1 MKKLAALTVLCI
13 FLLSCTTAYAA
24 ESRAVAARPSLS
36 FDGTTANCEV
46 VVTSYGDI
54 DITLSLWQGSTL
66 IDSWSDSG
74 FGMVSMSESCSVTKG
89 KTYKLTVSGTA
100 GGQTVSGSTSKY
112 CG

>member
-13 FLLSCTTAYAA
+13 FLLSCITAYAA
-24 ESRAVAARPSLS
+24 EPRAVTARPILS
-36 FDGTTANCEV
+36 FNGSTANCEV
-46 VVTSYGDI
+46 SVTAYGDI

-66 IDSWSDSG
+66 IDSWSGSG
-74 FGMVSMSESCSVTKG
+74 FGSVSMSESCSVTKG
-89 KTYKLTVSGTA
+89 KNYTLTVSGTA